1 MGHVLICIWAAA
13 RMKNIQLAYFSE
25 PSKALEQ
32 SNISSHH
39 SAFHQLSPITIIAS
53 IAMASTA
60 KSKKE
65 QWNFARGT
73 IWTQA
78 IDFVSWVTSG
88 PIDRTP
94 GLPAFNKN
102 IDAFLAFASFIRN
115 YHVSKPLSLSIN
127 PKKYHTRLNFSAALI
142 KSALEPGITW
152 LSGTLSLVCQSLVRY
167 RRLPW
172 PK

>member
-1 MGHVLICIWAAA
+1 M
-13 RMKNIQLAYFSE
+13 S
-25 PSKALEQ
+25 PSKAPEQ

-39 SAFHQLSPITIIAS
+39 SAFHQQSPITIIAS

-78 IDFVSWVTSG
+78 IDYVSWVASW

-94 GLPAFNKN
+94 GLPGSNKN

-115 YHVSKPLSLSIN
+115 YHVLKPLSCSIN
-127 PKKYHTRLNFSAALI
+127 PHKSHTRLNLSAALL
-142 KSALEPGITW
+142 KSALEPGSITH
-152 LSGTLSLVCQSLVRY
+152 LSGTLSLVCQSLEGY